1 MKLNLPSD
9 LAKYPFLDEAG
20 HHVKK
25 YGAELR
31 DLENPEYANILEKAK
46 LRITNSL
53 LSTNYKYEIM
63 DPDSE
68 LLSFPISLLIV
79 KAVERD
85 YITSKFLYSEALKVE
100 KFLEDEKL
108 DIIAQIFKNT
118 LNITLHKINYQ
129 TSQFNEF
136 DFYISI
142 SDYLK
147 WAATFH
153 ELEWKLINRLVH
165 SGSVYLSKH
174 DLIRL
179 IQNAIKSIIRK
190 KLDSIKLPE
199 LPEKLNA
206 IVLEINQKFPSPIS
220 YSNKFDIPAD
230 KYPPCV
236 KHALQMIDNHENLPH
251 FGRFS
256 MTTYLLNIGKSVD
269 EIIQLYP
276 KVPDF
281 NERITRYQVE
291 HLAGLQGSRTKYK
304 TPSCKNIITHNFCF
318 KIKECNGIKNPLQF
332 GRNYKKRSR
341 LSK

>member
-31 DLENPEYANILEKAK
+31 DLENPEYENILEKAK

-53 LSTNYKYEIM
+53 LSTSYKYEIM

-79 KAVERD
+79 KAIERD

-129 TSQFNEF
+129 ISQFN
-136 DFYISI
+136 
-142 SDYLK
+142 DYLK

-153 ELEWKLINRLVH
+153 ELEWKLINRLVKN
-165 SGSVYLSKH
+165 GSVYLSKH

-236 KHALQMIDNHENLPH
+236 KHALQMIENHENLPH

-269 EIIQLYP
+269 EIIKLYP